1 MGETT
6 LIIPIKKSDDKE
18 IINNLCD
25 IIKVQANDIK
35 DLKARVTILE
45 QKMQKIEENN
55 NYINKRIKN
64 KDSLIGDLSLI
75 HI

>member
-6 LIIPIKKSDDKE
+6 LIIPIIKSDDKE

-35 DLKARVTILE
+35 DLKERVNILE
-45 QKMQKIEENN
+45 EKIEN
-55 NYINKRIKN
+55 IK
-64 KDSLIGDLSLI
+64 
-75 HI
+75 